1 MDPTGVVTG
10 WFPPRLA
17 EAIRTDGHLVV
28 TRSRLTHTA
37 QIPGC
42 LLLRTADRRV
52 YILENGFAFLLS
64 REELERLYDDRVVA

>member
-1 MDPTGVVTG
+1 M
-10 WFPPRLA
+10 
-17 EAIRTDGHLVV
+17 DGHLVV
-28 TRSRLTHTA
+28 TRPRLTPHRTKT
-37 QIPGC
+37 GC